1 VKKSRSTKQMLIVPT
16 SLAFTFFIAGLVT
29 TASVLYANNVST
41 NSDTQMLATS
51 KQILTNYETYFDSVL
66 TVSNN
71 ISSEYGSL
79 ETEAMASS
87 LPSYFDT
94 VMKLKGEII
103 DMAIYR
109 TDGTV
114 LAHDSGSS
122 PSAVTANDGWF
133 TEASSNRLIN
143 VFSRLEKTHNDY
155 RFTLSKYIPYD
166 KNSSYDAFMKVDFD
180 FTKIVD
186 LIPPSTLGTGG
197 RFTIYDKNYD
207 VVYTSDESLIEEEMN
222 LIQGTVIGSSSVNL
236 GSHAYYLYATTI
248 ANTTWR
254 LAILQNRDAIKTSL
268 LNFSLTISGIGI
280 GVIVLY
286 IVFLFYVANKTTK
299 PIKELQDEMA
309 KIESLNYEASLHPEI
324 SGSLEVVE
332 LNKSFNAMMG
342 RMNELTKSIVKE
354 KEEQRKSEL
363 KALQN
368 QINPHFLYNTL
379 DSIIALIDKGENGKA
394 EEMILALSKF
404 FRLSISKGKNII
416 PLSDEI
422 EHARNYLLIQK
433 MRFGESF
440 SYDIEVEP
448 GLEKYFVVKLIL
460 QPIVENSIGHGLKEE
475 EPGVIRIRAY
485 SEGDFIK
492 FSIQDNGYGMTPEKV
507 EELRL
512 SLLDEKVYNGVGLKN
527 VYQRLRIYYGEKA
540 NVEIASIE
548 DEGTT
553 VTIVIPKE
561 GALHGEE

>member
-1 VKKSRSTKQMLIVPT
+1 VKKSRSTKRMLIVPT

-29 TASVLYANNVST
+29 TASVLYANNVSD

-51 KQILTNYETYFDSVL
+51 KQILANYETYFDSVL

-79 ETEAMASS
+79 EPETMAAS
-87 LPSYFDT
+87 LPNYFDT

-114 LAHDSGSS
+114 LAHDNGSS
-122 PSAVTANDGWF
+122 PTTVTASESWF
-133 TEASSNRLIN
+133 KEATDNRLIN

-166 KNSSYDAFMKVDFD
+166 KNNAYDALMKVDFD

-207 VVYTSDESLIEEEMN
+207 VVYTSDEGLIDEEITLLKN
-222 LIQGTVIGSSSVNL
+222 TVIGSSSVSL
-236 GSHAYYLYATTI
+236 GNHSYYLYATTI

-254 LAILQNRDAIKTSL
+254 LAILQNRDAIKTTL
-268 LNFSLTISGIGI
+268 LNFALTISGIGI

-286 IVFLFYVANKTTK
+286 IVFLFYVADKTTK

-379 DSIIALIDKGENGKA
+379 DSIIALIDKGENAKA

-404 FRLSISKGKNII
+404 FRLSISKGRNII
-416 PLSDEI
+416 PLTDEI
-422 EHARNYLLIQK
+422 EHARNYLIIQK
-433 MRFGESF
+433 MRFGEAF
-440 SYDIEVEP
+440 SYDIAVEP

-460 QPIVENSIGHGLKEE
+460 QPIVENSIGHGLKEGE
-475 EPGVIRIRAY
+475 TGVIAIRAY

-492 FSIQDNGYGMTPEKV
+492 FMIKDNGYGMTPDKV
-507 EELRL
+507 EELRQ

-540 NVEIASIE
+540 NVEIASEE